1 MIRSYLTL
9 ALRIMM
15 GQRGFV
21 FINVSGLTIGIACSL
36 LLFIYIRD
44 ELSFDR
50 FHRDAD
56 RIFRIAYQSRLQGR
70 ESVSAETGAPLAAAL
85 QQSPEV
91 ESVLRLANWPT
102 FPIRFKDK
110 AFTEP
115 YLLLADSNF
124 FRFFDF
130 ELVAGNPKEVLKGKD
145 KLVVSES
152 AARRYFGYTGPGDP
166 SPIGQTMTL
175 AQGYEATVAGIA
187 KDPPHQSHF
196 HYTVLLSLD
205 SWQELKDS
213 RWTDGLVVTY
223 AKLKDKEAVPQVQA
237 YLENLVETAVARE
250 LEDTMQTTLLQF
262 ERQGNYLDFFTQPL
276 TSIHLRSNL
285 ADEIEANGNIQTI
298 YLLAAIA
305 LFITLLACINYMNL
319 STARSASRAKE
330 VGVRK
335 TVGAR
340 QSRLMAQFLLESVL
354 YTLLSVLLALGLVRM
369 ALLPFN
375 LLTGKN
381 ISFAVFAEP
390 GMIVGLLVFILMIG
404 FLAGSYP
411 ALYLARFS
419 PIEVLKGRVRMG
431 RRKYGIRNTLVVFQF
446 FISITLIIATLVV
459 YRQLQYIQNQSPG
472 FDTHH
477 TINLLHTANLGNHAA
492 DFKKALLT
500 NPHIASASFANRLP
514 PNIDWQFVF
523 RVEGR
528 EQDYLLTVYEMDGD
542 HLTTMGYRMKS
553 GRYFSA
559 TEPADSTAVIINES
573 AALALG
579 LLNTP
584 TDSVWLTST
593 YDAHTHVRRKLIGI
607 ISDFNFRS
615 FKDPIQPL
623 AIVKSREPNWEM
635 AIRLRT
641 ENPDSA
647 LVFIEQAWHRYAA
660 GAPFEYTFVDNN
672 FRSQYAPE
680 KRLGTLFLIFTILAI
695 FIACLGVFGL
705 ATYMAEQRTKEIGI
719 RKVLGA
725 SSIDIVLLLTLQFAR
740 LIVIAFLVAI
750 PLAGWALHTWLS
762 QYAYHIALPVS
773 AFVLAALLALFLALI
788 SASHRALKAALSNPV
803 NSLRTE

>member
-9 ALRIMM
+9 ALRMMM

-36 LLFIYIRD
+36 LLLIYMRD
-44 ELSFDR
+44 ELGFDR
-50 FHRDAD
+50 FHRDGH
-56 RIFRIAYQSRLQGR
+56 RIHRIGYQSKLQGR

-85 QQSPEV
+85 QQSPDV
-91 ESVLRLANWPT
+91 EAVLRLANWPT
-102 FPIRFKDK
+102 FPIRYQNK

-130 ELVAGNPKEVLKGKD
+130 ELLAGDPKNVLKGKD

-152 AARRYFGYTGPGDP
+152 AARRYFGYTGPGDT
-166 SPIGQTMTL
+166 SPIGKTMTL

-196 HYTVLLSLD
+196 HFTIVLSLD

-223 AKLKDKEAVPQVQA
+223 MKLKDPHTLPHVQA
-237 YLENLVETAVARE
+237 FLDKLVDTAVAEE
-250 LEDTMQTTLLQF
+250 LERTMKTTLLQF
-262 ERQGNYLDFFTQPL
+262 ERQGNYLAFFTQPL
-276 TSIHLRSNL
+276 TSIHLHSNL
-285 ADEIEANGNIQTI
+285 ADEIEPNGNVQTI

-305 LFITLLACINYMNL
+305 LFITLLACINYVNL

-381 ISFAVFAEP
+381 ISFAVFGEP
-390 GMIVGLLVFILMIG
+390 DMLAGLLVFIVLIG

-446 FISITLIIATLVV
+446 FVSITLIIATLVV
-459 YRQLQYIQNQSPG
+459 YRQLQYIQNQNPG
-472 FDTHH
+472 FDARLTL
-477 TINLLHTANLGNHAA
+477 NLLHTANLGSHAA
-492 DFKKALLT
+492 EFKKTLLGH
-500 NPHIASASFANRLP
+500 PQIASASFANRLP
-514 PNIDWQFVF
+514 PHIDWQFVF
-523 RVEGR
+523 KVDGR
-528 EQDYLLTVYEMDGD
+528 QQDYLLTVYEMDGD

-559 TEPADSTAVIINES
+559 ETPADSLAVILNES

-579 LLNTP
+579 IANTP
-584 TDSVWLTST
+584 ADSVWLTST
-593 YDAHTHVRRKLIGI
+593 YDAQRQVRRKLIGI

-623 AIVKSREPNWEM
+623 AIVKSKEPNWEM

-641 ENPDSA
+641 DSPDSV
-647 LVFIEQAWHRYAA
+647 LTFIKEAWHQYAV

-672 FRSQYAPE
+672 FRAQYARE
-680 KRLGTLFLIFTILAI
+680 RKLGTLFLVFTILAI

-725 SSIDIVLLLTLQFAR
+725 NSIDIVLLLTLQFAR
-740 LIVIAFLVAI
+740 LILIAFLAAI
-750 PLAGWALHTWLS
+750 PLAGWALHAWLA
-762 QYAYHIALPVS
+762 QYAYHISLPIS
-773 AFVLAALLALFLALI
+773 AFVLAALLALFLALV
-788 SASHRALKAALSNPV
+788 SASHRALKAAFSNPV
-803 NSLRTE
+803 DSLRTE